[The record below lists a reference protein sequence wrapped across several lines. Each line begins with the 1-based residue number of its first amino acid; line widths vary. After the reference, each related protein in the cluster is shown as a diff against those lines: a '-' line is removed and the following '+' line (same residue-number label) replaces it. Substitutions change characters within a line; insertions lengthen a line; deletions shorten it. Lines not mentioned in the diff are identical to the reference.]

1 MKAFEL
7 LFTYS
12 NSKWVLCI
20 ALSIIINSNAKIKEY
35 QSIDIKIFETV
46 LVKCRFHVARFGAQ
60 QLLYNDSFLKQTN
73 VPLQVLP
80 SPVYPAL
87 HAHACDPTV
96 LLNKLPEVFF
106 FLVRKWSFGLTTCT
120 KLMKTEGRGLRKLHK
135 PEGKKPKVS
144 QIEEKAQESKTGKP
158 TKESKGRPQVT

>member
-1 MKAFEL
+1 MRHVSHDNTVYAGFWTSFYIKLIF
-7 LFTYS
+7 

-20 ALSIIINSNAKIKEY
+20 ALSIINFNAKIQEY

-87 HAHACDPTV
+87 HAHAYDPTV
-96 LLNKLPEVFF
+96 LVQTALTSQLWSLVEHSSTSENIKLLE
-106 FLVRKWSFGLTTCT
+106 
-120 KLMKTEGRGLRKLHK
+120 
-135 PEGKKPKVS
+135 
-144 QIEEKAQESKTGKP
+144 I
-158 TKESKGRPQVT
+158 